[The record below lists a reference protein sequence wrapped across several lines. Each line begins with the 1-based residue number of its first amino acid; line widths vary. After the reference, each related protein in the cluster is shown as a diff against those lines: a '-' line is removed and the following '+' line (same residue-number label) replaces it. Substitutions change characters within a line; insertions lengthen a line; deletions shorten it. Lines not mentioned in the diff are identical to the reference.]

1 MNSDKDTL
9 AATIFTDL
17 IASYPANAID
27 SFYAKDA
34 CYISS
39 ILIKHLRCTT
49 LDANALA
56 RNSSFFRDFIKASH
70 YQNRIQWITGAR
82 EALNCFFPIASCTS
96 PE

>member
-9 AATIFTDL
+9 AAAIFTDL
-17 IASYPANAID
+17 IPSYPANALD

-56 RNSSFFRDFIKASH
+56 RNSSFFRDFIKGSS
-70 YQNRIQWITGAR
+70 YENRIQWVRGVR
-82 EALNCFFPIASCTS
+82 EALNCFFPISSCTS
-96 PE
+96 HE